1 MSKRGKLFVL
11 EGPDGVG
18 KSTLAYTLTEHL
30 NARGIPCDHFAFPGR
45 EAGTL
50 GRHIYDFH
58 HNPIQFGVKL
68 VNPTSVQVL
77 HIAAHV
83 DTIERDILPTLE
95 RGRSI
100 VLDRFWWSTWVYG
113 KASGVN
119 RLALEAMLNVEFTHW
134 NEVLPTIVFLLS
146 RSAPIGK
153 EGSTDTWK
161 RLCAAYYELAEEQK
175 HRYPVQVVQNERDI
189 AETLDEIL
197 KAMSQLENHQATS
210 TATDEVNGFRKSR
223 RAHTAAQM
231 NLNFPTEKASDVI
244 AARTTAP
251 TAFLRL
257 SPAEPTEVFDTYWRF
272 ATERQMIFFRR
283 LEGAPFPWTADPIL
297 RHYKFTN
304 AYRASDRASQY
315 LIKRVIYR
323 GDQSPDEVF
332 FRIILFKIFN
342 RIKTWELLESS
353 LGELR
358 YSEYSFDR
366 YDAILTGAMSQ
377 GETIFSA
384 AYIMPSG
391 GASFGYS
398 KKHRNYLRL
407 LERMLQDEVP
417 ARLSEA
423 PSMQFA
429 FELLRSYPMMGDFLA
444 FQYAIDVNYSQLT
457 NFSEMEFVVPGPGA
471 KDGIRKCFRSLGGLN
486 EVDIIRLMAD
496 RQEAEFARLGL
507 TFQSLWGRSLQL
519 IDCQNLFCEVDKYA
533 RMAHPDIKGKSDRKR
548 IKQTYRNDPKPI
560 AYWYPPKWGINDLIQ
575 KGTSNDQGV

>member
-18 KSTLAYTLTEHL
+18 KSTLARTLTEQL
-30 NARGIPCDHFAFPGR
+30 NAKGIHCDYFAFPGR

-58 HNPIQFGVKL
+58 HNPIQFGVRS

-77 HIAAHV
+77 HIAAHLE
-83 DTIERDILPTLE
+83 TIERDILPTLE
-95 RGRSI
+95 RGRCI

-113 KASGVN
+113 RISGVS
-119 RLALEAMLNVEFTHW
+119 RLALEAMLNVEFAYW

-146 RSAPIGK
+146 RSAPIEK
-153 EGSTDTWK
+153 EVSIDIWN

-175 HRYPVQVVQNERDI
+175 YRYPVQIVQNDRAI
-189 AETLDEIL
+189 AEMLDEVL
-197 KAMSQLENHQATS
+197 KAISQLENHQAPNTE
-210 TATDEVNGFRKSR
+210 TGVVDRIRKFRP
-223 RAHTAAQM
+223 AQIAAQL
-231 NLNFPTEKASDVI
+231 NLNFSAEMANGATETRAV
-244 AARTTAP
+244 AP
-251 TAFLRL
+251 TTFVRL

-272 ATERQMIFFRR
+272 AAERQMIFFRR
-283 LEGAPFPWTADPIL
+283 LEGAPYPWTTDPIL
-297 RHYKFTN
+297 GRYKFTN
-304 AYRASDRASQY
+304 AYRASDRVSQY
-315 LIKRVIYR
+315 LIRRVIYS
-323 GDQSPDEVF
+323 GDQSPDEVY

-342 RIKTWELLESS
+342 RIETWELLERN

-366 YDAILTGAMSQ
+366 YDAILTEAMSQ
-377 GETIFSA
+377 GQTIFSA

-417 ARLSEA
+417 ARMCEA
-423 PSMQFA
+423 PSMRLV
-429 FELLRSYPMMGDFLA
+429 FEILRSYPMMGDFLA
-444 FQYAIDVNYSQLT
+444 FQYAIDINYSQLT
-457 NFSEMEFVVPGPGA
+457 NFSEMEFVIPGPGA
-471 KDGIRKCFRSLGGLN
+471 KDGIRKCFYSLGGLN

-496 RQEAEFARLGL
+496 RQEAEFARLGVK
-507 TFQSLWGRSLQL
+507 FRSLWGRPLQL

-533 RMAHPDIKGKSDRKR
+533 RMAHPHVKGNSDRKR
-548 IKQTYRNDPKPI
+548 IKQTYRCDPKPI

-575 KGTSNDQGV
+575 KGISNDQDV